1 MLKKVIAQAKLLL
14 NKSKAKPEVVEKIY
28 PPDFSPEDISE
39 IEAAAPYTMTSPE
52 RIFSLRRS
60 IEYITKHNVPGEIV
74 ECGVWKGGSMMIA
87 ARALKKL
94 SSTQRTLYLFDTY
107 EGMTAP
113 QDVDRSIKGQAAS
126 ELLKTQPKD
135 GSWIWAVGPLEG
147 VTQVMQDTQ
156 YPSEKIVYVKGP
168 VEETIPAQ
176 APAQIA
182 LLRLDTD
189 WYQSTYHELTHLYPR
204 LVPGGV
210 LIIDDYGHW
219 EGARRAV
226 DQYFAEKNLPVLLNR
241 IDYTG
246 RIMIKPA

>member
-1 MLKKVIAQAKLLL
+1 MLKKVIAQAKQLANALLQ
-14 NKSKAKPEVVEKIY
+14 KSNIAGKTY
-28 PPDFSPEDISE
+28 PPDFSPEDIAE
-39 IEAAAPYTMTSPE
+39 IEAATPYTMTSPE

-94 SSTQRTLYLFDTY
+94 NSLQRTLYLFDTY

-113 QDVDRSIKGQAAS
+113 QEVDRTIKGQAAS
-126 ELLKTQPKD
+126 EMLKTQPKD
-135 GSWIWAVGPLEG
+135 SSWIWAMGPLDG
-147 VTQVMQDTQ
+147 VKQVMQGTQ

-168 VEETIPAQ
+168 VEETIPEK

>member
-1 MLKKVIAQAKLLL
+1 VRRLEGL
-14 NKSKAKPEVVEKIY
+14 N
-28 PPDFSPEDISE
+28 
-39 IEAAAPYTMTSPE
+39 
-52 RIFSLRRS
+52 SL
-60 IEYITKHNVPGEIV
+60 
-74 ECGVWKGGSMMIA
+74 
-87 ARALKKL
+87 
-94 SSTQRTLYLFDTY
+94 QRTLYLFDTY

-113 QDVDRSIKGQAAS
+113 QEVDRTIKGQAAS
-126 ELLKTQPKD
+126 EMLKTQPKD
-135 GSWIWAVGPLEG
+135 SSWIWAMGPLDG
-147 VTQVMQDTQ
+147 VKQVMQGTQ

-168 VEETIPAQ
+168 VEETIPEK